1 MAIIGIVALAKNFAI
16 GRVGKL
22 PWHHPSDLKF
32 FKETTTGNAIVM
44 GANTYRSIGK
54 PLPNRLNI
62 VLSRNSSIEPTPE
75 VLRLSDKEEV
85 IDLAQYLNRDVYII
99 GGAEIFGSFADDIE
113 KWFVT
118 DVPDDVENA
127 DVFMPENFLDDF
139 TETETRDLGG
149 GLHVRTMQ
157 RWQD

>member
-1 MAIIGIVALAKNFAI
+1 MIIGIVAIAKNFAI
-16 GRVGKL
+16 GRDGKL
-22 PWHHPSDLKF
+22 PWHHPADLKF

-62 VLSRNSSIEPTPE
+62 VLSRNSSVDRVREIM
-75 VLRLSDKEEV
+75 RLSDKEEV
-85 IDLAQYLNRDVYII
+85 LDLAQYLTRDIYII
-99 GGAEIFGSFADDIE
+99 GGAEVFRSFADDIE

-118 DVPDDVENA
+118 EVPDDVADA
-127 DVFMPENFLDDF
+127 DVFMPADFLNDF
-139 TETETRDLGG
+139 TEISSRDLDE
-149 GLHVRTMQ
+149 GLRVRTMQ